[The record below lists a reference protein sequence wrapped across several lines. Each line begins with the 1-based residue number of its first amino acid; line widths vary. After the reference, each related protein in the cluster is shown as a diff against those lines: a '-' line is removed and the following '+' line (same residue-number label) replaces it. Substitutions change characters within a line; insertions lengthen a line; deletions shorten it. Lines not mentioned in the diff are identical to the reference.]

1 MLKSQLANP
10 NETDGVSLK
19 RLFAVAAPCAI
30 LGAAQLLAGKMR
42 SIVTGTERKRRVKAA
57 AMRHFQK
64 THPDY
69 MREYMQARRA
79 ADPEE
84 HREQAH
90 EYYIENRKRILAAA
104 RAKRAAKRA
113 AASGATETAE

>member
-1 MLKSQLANP
+1 MKLSTA
-10 NETDGVSLK
+10 
-19 RLFAVAAPCAI
+19 
-30 LGAAQLLAGKMR
+30 
-42 SIVTGTERKRRVKAA
+42 ERKRRVKAA
-57 AMRHFQK
+57 AMRLFRK

-90 EYYIENRKRILAAA
+90 EYYIENRKKILATAREKRAVAA
-104 RAKRAAKRA
+104 RAKRAAK
-113 AASGATETAE
+113 GVL